1 MVHGGLATVLVVVMV
16 GAVAGVIIAIRH
28 MFPAHF
34 FLHARWYRRIAATV
48 LPALLVGGVSWTA
61 FGGLASAGKAALGAV
76 VVSWVTDIVIRNA
89 PTGLRRPLR
98 HPPAQSSL
106 PAAALELGAT
116 SEVDT
121 TARLP
126 RSF

>member
-1 MVHGGLATVLVVVMV
+1 VHGGLATVFVVMVV
-16 GAVAGVIIAIRH
+16 GAVAGAIVVIRH
-28 MFPAHF
+28 MLPAHF
-34 FLHARWYRRIAATV
+34 FRHGKWYRRIAATV

-76 VVSWVTDIVIRNA
+76 VVGWVTDMVIRNA
-89 PTGLRRPLR
+89 PTGLRRPLHR
-98 HPPAQSSL
+98 PPAPSPPS
-106 PAAALELGAT
+106 AAMLEPGAT

-126 RSF
+126 RSI